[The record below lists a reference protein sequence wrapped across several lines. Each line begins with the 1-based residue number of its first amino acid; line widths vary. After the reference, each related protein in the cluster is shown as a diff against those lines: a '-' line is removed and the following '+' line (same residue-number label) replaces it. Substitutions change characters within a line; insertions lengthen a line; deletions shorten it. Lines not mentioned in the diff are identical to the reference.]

1 MESTAPASARIRDG
15 VPLLEMRGITKRFA
29 GVVADDGVDFDV
41 RAGEIHS
48 LFGENGAG
56 KSTLMRVL
64 YGFHH
69 PDAGEIRIDGSPV
82 AISSPADAIRHG
94 VGMIH
99 QHFMLVNTLTV
110 ADNVALGLRSSRGP
124 FSDPGRV
131 AARIRELSEAYHLK
145 VEPQAFVWQL
155 SVGER
160 QRVEIVKALYRNV
173 SLLILD
179 EPTAVLTP
187 REVDDL
193 FAVLRRMAVDGKGL
207 VFISHK
213 VREVLGLS
221 DRITVLRAGRNV
233 GTLPASSASRDQL
246 VQLMVG
252 HALPAREPAAGVPVA
267 APRADVASPVG
278 GSRAEGRLQVPPPGA
293 DAGGLVAGSRA
304 DAPDQV
310 PPPGAEPVAPT
321 VAPDASTLRLAVR
334 DLTVRGDRGAD
345 TVRALSLDVRSGEI
359 VGIAGVSGNGQRE
372 LAEAIAGLRK
382 PSGGSIMLEQTD
394 LAGQSPARGRAAGLG
409 YVPEERM
416 RDGVVPDFNVAENLL
431 LVDSGNPAFSRLGFL
446 RSREIRRHCAA
457 LVAAF
462 DIRTP
467 SLETPARTLSGGNIQ
482 KLIMARELSREPRV
496 LLVAQPT
503 RGIDVAAGQYIHDR
517 LRDQRARGTGVL
529 IISEDLDEVMSLA
542 DRILV
547 MYEGAII
554 GESPPGAGT
563 RETIGL
569 MMAGVRPAASRED
582 ASVDASDEP
591 DSGPDAELAAEPS
604 VEAPRGPDGT
614 MRPPGGDTSTGAG
627 AAG

>member
-1 MESTAPASARIRDG
+1 MESTTPASARIRDG
-15 VPLLEMRGITKRFA
+15 LPLLEMRGITKRFA

-82 AISSPADAIRHG
+82 AIASPADAIRHG

-110 ADNVALGLRSSRGP
+110 ADNVALGLRSSRGAL
-124 FSDPGRV
+124 SEPGRV
-131 AARIRELSEAYHLK
+131 ATRIRELSEAYHLK

-187 REVDDL
+187 HEVDDL
-193 FAVLRRMAVDGKGL
+193 FAVLRRMAADGKGL

-233 GTLPASSASRDQL
+233 GTLPASSASREVL

-252 HALPAREPAAGVPVA
+252 HALPAGTPSAGGEQA
-267 APRADVASPVG
+267 APGPATAEATSIGATPAGAVTIG
-278 GSRAEGRLQVPPPGA
+278 GANGHTAEATTPGA
-293 DAGGLVAGSRA
+293 TPAGAVTPGGANGHTA
-304 DAPDQV
+304 AP
-310 PPPGAEPVAPT
+310 
-321 VAPDASTLRLAVR
+321 RLAVR

-345 TVRALSLDVRSGEI
+345 TVRALSLEVRAGEI

-372 LAEAIAGLRK
+372 LAEAIAGLRR
-382 PSGGSIMLEQTD
+382 PSSGSVMLEQTD

-416 RDGVVPDFNVAENLL
+416 RDGVVPDFTVAENLL
-431 LVDSGNPAFSRLGFL
+431 LVDTGNPAFSRLGFL
-446 RSREIRRHCAA
+446 RTGEIRRHCAA
-457 LVAAF
+457 LVTAF

-467 SLETPARTLSGGNIQ
+467 SLDTPARTLSGGNIQ

-503 RGIDVAAGQYIHDR
+503 RGIDVAAAQYIHDR
-517 LRDQRARGTGVL
+517 LRDQRARGTAVL

-547 MYEGAII
+547 MYEGVII
-554 GESPPGAGT
+554 GESAPGAGT

-569 MMAGVRPAASRED
+569 MMAGVRP
-582 ASVDASDEP
+582 
-591 DSGPDAELAAEPS
+591 
-604 VEAPRGPDGT
+604 EAI
-614 MRPPGGDTSTGAG
+614 A
-627 AAG
+627 